1 VHVWEQQNSITK
13 KWFQVRDRAIQWVDG
28 RIVKLEIASDISNR
42 KAAEEKLRQTS
53 EQLSSLLES
62 LPIVSYT
69 CGTETNFGITF
80 ISNTVEDMTGYTP
93 DLFLSDSTFWLSHI
107 HPNDKKRVLSEL
119 PEIFKHNTLICDYS
133 IRTADGSYKLISD
146 TRTLIKEADGEIS
159 HITGIWQD
167 ITEKKRLQKDTL
179 VRMYPRKRDGFGY
192 IVGISSPMQEVYDR
206 VSKIISMDVKTVV
219 ILGETGTG
227 KDLVART
234 IHDLSSRRAHPFTE
248 INCANIPENL
258 LESELFGHE
267 KGAFTDA
274 KQLKR
279 GLFEQALMG
288 TVLLNE
294 IGHMRLDLQAKLLRV
309 IEHRTFR
316 RVGGTQDLDIDVRI
330 LAATNKSL
338 WEAVENGE
346 FREDLYY
353 RIKLVP
359 VYMPPLR
366 KRKEDIPLLIGHL
379 LRQANREFKKD
390 VRGVTKDAE
399 AMMMAYDWPG
409 NVREL
414 KNVIERA
421 IILGDKNQIRIDHLP
436 KEIVNAEKKSEAV
449 DIKLEGKG
457 FSLTRIE
464 KKMIEEALKKTDGNQ
479 VQAARLLKLSR
490 HAMRYRMKKYGF
502 L

>member
-1 VHVWEQQNSITK
+1 V
-13 KWFQVRDRAIQWVDG
+13 
-28 RIVKLEIASDISNR
+28 
-42 KAAEEKLRQTS
+42 
-53 EQLSSLLES
+53 
-62 LPIVSYT
+62 
-69 CGTETNFGITF
+69 
-80 ISNTVEDMTGYTP
+80 
-93 DLFLSDSTFWLSHI
+93 
-107 HPNDKKRVLSEL
+107 
-119 PEIFKHNTLICDYS
+119 CDYS
-133 IRTADGSYKLISD
+133 FRTADGSYKLISD
-146 TRTLIKEADGEIS
+146 TRTLIKEPDDEMS

-179 VRMYPRKRDGFGY
+179 IRMYPRKRDGFGY
-192 IVGISSPMQEVYDR
+192 IVGLSSPMQEVYER
-206 VSKIISMDVKTVV
+206 VSKIIAMDVKTVL

-227 KDLVART
+227 KDLISRT
-234 IHDLSSRRAHPFTE
+234 IHDLSSRRTHPYTE

-258 LESELFGHE
+258 LESELFGYE

-274 KQLKR
+274 KGLKR
-279 GLFEQALMG
+279 GLFEQALTG
-288 TVLLNE
+288 TILLNE

-316 RVGGTQDLDIDVRI
+316 RVGGTKDLDIDVRI

-359 VYMPPLR
+359 IYMPPLR

-399 AMMMAYDWPG
+399 AMMLAYDWPG

-421 IILGDKNQIRIDHLP
+421 VILGDKNQIRIDNLP
-436 KEIVNAEKKSEAV
+436 KEIVVNKKDDPAE
-449 DIKLEGKG
+449 LELSGKDL
-457 FSLTRIE
+457 SLTGIE